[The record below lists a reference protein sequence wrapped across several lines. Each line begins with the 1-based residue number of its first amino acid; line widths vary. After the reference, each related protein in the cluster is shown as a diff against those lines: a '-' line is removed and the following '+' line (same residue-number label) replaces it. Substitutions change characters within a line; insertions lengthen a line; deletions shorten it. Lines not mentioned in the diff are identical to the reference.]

1 MRWRSTA
8 HHPAVRHEHM
18 ARVHTTDRNKHGK
31 ISVCAIAEAFGK
43 ERFFAN
49 FSGRLVVSRFGGG
62 KRQGALT
69 VGNMAANGVLELRD
83 RLVDGK
89 RVRNVLGALNT
100 QRVGAEAVNGSQ
112 TEASAGLDS
121 RCGFVAAYFSSRRVQ
136 LVSSALP
143 SAFAPSAPT
152 SLRSRL

>member
-89 RVRNVLGALNT
+89 RVGNVLGALNT

-112 TEASAGLDS
+112 TEASAGPDD
-121 RCGFVAAYFSSRRVQ
+121 RKKGMRRR
-136 LVSSALP
+136 
-143 SAFAPSAPT
+143 T
-152 SLRSRL
+152 RGR